1 MKPLNFDNS
10 PCSPTSSNCVIWSGP
25 DLPCISLCQGD
36 SITDVVEKLA
46 TELCTIL
53 DTLNINSYDLDCFNL
68 VNCAPQTF
76 TDLIN
81 FLIVKVCELENIPAT
96 SCSTGSS
103 GCPTDCIV
111 SVAPCF
117 VVNGQTT
124 MNLTDYVTAI
134 GEKIC
139 AIIDVN
145 NLQDIAIT
153 NLDDRVTILENTP
166 PPVYTTPTMIM
177 ECTVFTLP
185 EGSTQGID
193 TVIRTFINEV
203 WCPYVDATGTAGD
216 LVAAVASQCIANTD
230 MSLAYPTQTMSAAY
244 PLTWQSVPETVAD
257 TIENIWVAIC
267 DIRSA
272 FDSITTTVVEAGDG
286 IDVTSTTVG
295 NTVTYTV
302 STLGALRAQGTPSN
316 LDKVTPGADV
326 NLYFN
331 IGGSGAQAV
340 KQLMTEIYDDD
351 NAYDPTT
358 GIWTCPATGRYDLN
372 FYVHLSNPDDGF
384 TSGMFIAG
392 IVSPS
397 ASGYYVCSSMTLN
410 QVTRHIDITGSVLA
424 LNLNVGTQLQLNI
437 INLSNVDYTSFGG
450 DVARLSVQRVR

>member
-36 SITDVVEKLA
+36 NITDVVEKLA

-124 MNLTDYVTAI
+124 MNLTDYVMAI

-145 NLQDIAIT
+145 DLQDISIT

-166 PPVYTTPTMIM
+166 PPVYTTPTMVM
-177 ECTVFTLP
+177 GCTIDILNSGT
-185 EGSTQGID
+185 TQGID
-193 TVIRTFINEV
+193 TVIRTFINDI
-203 WCPYVDATGTAGD
+203 WCSYVTATGDAGS

-286 IDVTSTTVG
+286 IDVTSATVG
-295 NTVTYTV
+295 NTTTYTV
-302 STLGALRAQGTPSN
+302 STLGALRAQGTPSSLAIVIPSDSKN
-316 LDKVTPGADV
+316 LPIDGQT
-326 NLYFN
+326 
-331 IGGSGAQAV
+331 
-340 KQLMTEIYDDD
+340 QLMTQIYDDD

-358 GIWTCPATGRYDLN
+358 GIWTCPATGRYDMN
-372 FYVHLSNPDDGF
+372 FYIHLSNEGTGF
-384 TSGMFIAG
+384 TSGMVIAG
-392 IVSPS
+392 IIATSGT
-397 ASGYYVCSSMTLN
+397 GYYVVSSMTLN

-424 LNLNVGTQLQLNI
+424 LNLTAGLQLKLNI
-437 INLSNVDYTSFGG
+437 LNMSNVAYTPYSG

>member
-81 FLIVKVCELENIPAT
+81 FLIAKVCELENIPAT

-124 MNLTDYVTAI
+124 MNLTDYVVAI

-166 PPVYTTPTMIM
+166 PPVYTTPT
-177 ECTVFTLP
+177 FTLGCEIDSLP
-185 EGSTQGID
+185 SGSTQAID
-193 TVIRTFINEV
+193 VILQAFINDV
-203 WCPYVDATGTAGD
+203 WCSYVTATGSTGD

-230 MSLAYPTQTMSAAY
+230 MSLAYPAQTMSAAY

-272 FDSITTTVVEAGDG
+272 FDSLPTTVVEAGDG
-286 IDVTSTTVG
+286 IDVTSVVVG
-295 NTVTYTV
+295 NTTTYTV
-302 STLGALRAQGTPSN
+302 STLGALRAQSTPTA
-316 LDKVTPGADV
+316 LPIV
-326 NLYFN
+326 
-331 IGGSGAQAV
+331 IGSASTNVKDNGV
-340 KQLMTEIYDDD
+340 KQLMTEVYDDD
-351 NAYDPTT
+351 NAYDPLT
-358 GIWTCPATGRYDLN
+358 GIWTCPANGRYDLN
-372 FYVHLSNPDDGF
+372 FYVHLSNDPDGIDGF
-384 TSGMFIAG
+384 TSGIVIAG
-392 IVSPS
+392 IINS
-397 ASGYYVCSSMTLN
+397 SGYYVVSSMT
-410 QVTRHIDITGSVLA
+410 VTSVVRHIDITGSALA
-424 LNLNVGTQLQLNI
+424 LNLTAGTQLELRILNM
-437 INLSNVDYTSFGG
+437 SNVAYTAYSG
-450 DVARLSVQRVR
+450 DVARLSIQRVR